1 MVVATDEADTAAA
14 VFSSGI
20 TAPHEGLLRA
30 EALFTMFIP
39 KIDVF
44 DGFFRCRYG
53 SGEWVAAIALILG
66 GEAHVV
72 VEFIVGGD
80 GLFESMGNGV
90 AFSCSHVGN
99 PMGVHGPTCFHV
111 AADPGFEV
119 FFTHFFGWVNAVV
132 HEHDAHAGFDFLIQK
147 LDLIAKATASVG
159 VDNAG
164 VNTLEDGF
172 ILRPAIPV
180 DLGIYIEATLI
191 EGIGKQ
197 HAACTEF
204 MFTVGVAGWASEEE
218 DFFLSVGWRKTEK

>member
-1 MVVATDEADTAAA
+1 
-14 VFSSGI
+14 
-20 TAPHEGLLRA
+20 
-30 EALFTMFIP
+30 
-39 KIDVF
+39 
-44 DGFFRCRYG
+44 
-53 SGEWVAAIALILG
+53 
-66 GEAHVV
+66 
-72 VEFIVGGD
+72 
-80 GLFESMGNGV
+80 
-90 AFSCSHVGN
+90 
-99 PMGVHGPTCFHV
+99 
-111 AADPGFEV
+111 
-119 FFTHFFGWVNAVV
+119 VNAVV